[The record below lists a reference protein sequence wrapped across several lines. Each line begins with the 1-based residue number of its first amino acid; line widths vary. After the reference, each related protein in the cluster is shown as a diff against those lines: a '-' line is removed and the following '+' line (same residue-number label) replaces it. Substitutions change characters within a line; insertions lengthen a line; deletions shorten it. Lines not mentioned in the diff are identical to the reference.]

1 VSLTGSG
8 TVTLSNSGSGS
19 PGPLIAQA
27 VSGSPLTNV
36 DNTNQRFGQIGGSSG
51 FVLVNQG
58 TVDAN
63 VSPQM
68 LALNA
73 GGAPAPLVIGHN
85 EWTTLSYFQ
94 WSSTTSASCS

>member
-8 TVTLSNSGSGS
+8 PVTL
-19 PGPLIAQA
+19 LAQA

-36 DNTNQRFGQIGGSSG
+36 DNTIQGFGQIGGNSG
-51 FVLVNQG
+51 LVLVNQG

-63 VSPQM
+63 VSAQT
-68 LALNA
+68 LALNG
-73 GGAPAPLVIGHN
+73 GGAPPPFVIGHN
-85 EWTTLSYFQ
+85 EWTTLSYCQ